1 MNKKLMALLLGVGI
15 IATVFTGC
23 GEKKAEAGGGSDIK
37 IGVVLPLTGDIAA
50 MGQSSK
56 NAIDLLSDQVNSK
69 GGVLGKKVK
78 FIVQDD
84 ENKPANSAN
93 VAQKL
98 ITEDVVGIIGSY
110 SSKCSIAMAPV
121 VNTAKIPMITGTS
134 TNPKVTEAGE
144 YIFRSCFI
152 DPFQGTVIAKYAIS
166 DLKAKTAAVLFDNGN
181 DYSKGLSEFFQDE
194 FKKEGGQVLVAE
206 TYANGDQD
214 FNAQLTKIKGLN
226 PDILVL
232 PDMYSNVGLIA
243 KQARALGIKAT
254 FLGGDGWDSPDLFKI
269 GGDSVN
275 GSYFTNHFSPEDTAP
290 EVVEY
295 NKAYKAKFNANP
307 DATSGLV
314 YDAGKILITAIEKAG
329 SADPSKIKD
338 AMKAIDVQVVSGKV
352 SFDEKRNPVK
362 SAVIIK
368 VEDGKQKFV
377 KKVNP

>member
-1 MNKKLMALLLGVGI
+1 MNKKLMALLLGV
-15 IATVFTGC
+15 AMVTTVFTGC
-23 GEKKAEAGGGSDIK
+23 GQKKAADSGEIK

-50 MGQSSK
+50 MGQSAK
-56 NAIDLLSDQVNSK
+56 NAISLLDEQVNGK

-78 FIVQDD
+78 FIIEDD

-121 VNTAKIPMITGTS
+121 VNAAKIPMITGTS

-152 DPFQGTVIAKYAIS
+152 DPFQGTVIAKFAIG

-181 DYSKGLSEFFQDE
+181 DYSKGLSEFFQAE
-194 FKKEGGQVLVAE
+194 FKKEGGQVVDAE

-214 FNAQLTKIKGLN
+214 FNAQLTKIKALN

-232 PDMYSNVGLIA
+232 PDMYSNVGLIT
-243 KQARALGIKAT
+243 KQARAVGIKAT

-275 GSYFTNHFSPEDTAP
+275 GSYFTNHFSPDDTSP

-295 NKAYKAKFNANP
+295 NKAYKAKFNTTP

-329 SADPSKIKD
+329 SADPEKIKD
-338 AMKAIDVQVVSGKV
+338 TMKGLTVQVVSGKV

>member
-1 MNKKLMALLLGVGI
+1 MNKKLMALLLGV
-15 IATVFTGC
+15 AMVTTVFTGC
-23 GEKKAEAGGGSDIK
+23 GEKKSAADGGEIK

-50 MGQSSK
+50 MGQSAK
-56 NAIDLLSDQVNSK
+56 NAISLLDEQVNSK

-78 FIVQDD
+78 FIIEDD

-121 VNTAKIPMITGTS
+121 INAAKTPMITGTS

-152 DPFQGTVIAKYAIS
+152 DPFQGTVIAKFAIG

-181 DYSKGLSEFFQDE
+181 DYSKGLSEFFQAE
-194 FKKEGGQVLVAE
+194 FKKEGGQVVDAE

-232 PDMYSNVGLIA
+232 PDMYSNVGLIT

-275 GSYFTNHFSPEDTAP
+275 GSYFTNHFSPDDTAP

-295 NKAYKAKFNANP
+295 NKAYKAKFNTNP

-329 SADPSKIKD
+329 SADPEKIKD
-338 AMKAIDVQVVSGKV
+338 TMKGLTVQVVSGKV

>member
-1 MNKKLMALLLGVGI
+1 MNKKLMALLLGV
-15 IATVFTGC
+15 AMVTTVFTGC
-23 GEKKAEAGGGSDIK
+23 GEKKAATDGGEIK

-50 MGQSSK
+50 MGQSAK
-56 NAIDLLSDQVNSK
+56 NAISLLDEQVNSK

-78 FIVQDD
+78 FIIEDD

-121 VNTAKIPMITGTS
+121 VNAAKIPMITGTS

-152 DPFQGTVIAKYAIS
+152 DPFQGTVIAKFAIS

-181 DYSKGLSEFFQDE
+181 DYSKGLSEFFQAE
-194 FKKEGGQVLVAE
+194 FKKEGGQVVDAE

-232 PDMYSNVGLIA
+232 PDMYSNVGLIT

-275 GSYFTNHFSPEDTAP
+275 GSYFTNHFSPDDTAP

-295 NKAYKAKFNANP
+295 NKAYKAKFNAAP

-329 SADPSKIKD
+329 SADPEKIKD
-338 AMKAIDVQVVSGKV
+338 TMKGLTVQVVSGKV